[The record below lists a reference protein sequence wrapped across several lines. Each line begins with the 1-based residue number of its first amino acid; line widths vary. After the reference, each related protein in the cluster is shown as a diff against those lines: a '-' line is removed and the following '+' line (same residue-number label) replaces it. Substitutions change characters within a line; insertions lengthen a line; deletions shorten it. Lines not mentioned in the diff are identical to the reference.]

1 MKEIDWAC
9 RLLCKIQIILIL
21 APITQSFTNKDRF
34 SSSISLWKFQ
44 HTLFSS
50 LSASSDWRWG
60 RRALGFI
67 CCRKACVH
75 PKKKNVNK
83 VKSKAVSENA
93 STICIEIPLNVIC
106 FIKKLIQVLLRL
118 YIEQT
123 LGPVLQAR
131 KDDREFL
138 QFWII
143 RAKEV
148 QHLETNS
155 LWEL

>member
-1 MKEIDWAC
+1 M
-9 RLLCKIQIILIL
+9 
-21 APITQSFTNKDRF
+21 
-34 SSSISLWKFQ
+34 
-44 HTLFSS
+44 
-50 LSASSDWRWG
+50 
-60 RRALGFI
+60 
-67 CCRKACVH
+67 
-75 PKKKNVNK
+75 NK